1 MLESNDRSNRDF
13 SRFDE
18 LSTSELENIIRQD
31 SMLEDDEDS
40 DIDAILYITD
50 ILARRREE
58 ENNGNV
64 EDVEAAW
71 QSFKENYYPY
81 RDDPTPLFSF
91 DTDEETQDEP
101 APVKVRRPFLKRLI
115 KPISI
120 AAVFVFILVAGT
132 ATAYAL
138 GFDLWGTFASWTH
151 ETFRFA
157 GGKVTEVTQ
166 PFEKLRDALGAYEI
180 EGQFVPNWLPD
191 EYTED
196 IVQVSETPNGIYLSS
211 RCQCGSEEISIEIKS
226 YVDPDFIHTTYEK
239 FDDEEDEVEI
249 ILLNE
254 IEHYITQNGDLTRIS
269 WINGSNEC
277 SILCEFGEEE
287 IHRMINSVYER

>member
-71 QSFKENYYPY
+71 QSFKKNYYPY
-81 RDDPTPLFSF
+81 RDDPTPLFCF
-91 DTDEETQDEP
+91 DTDEETKDEP
-101 APVKVRRPFLKRLI
+101 EPASVKVRRPFLKRLI
-115 KPISI
+115 RPISI
-120 AAVFVFILVAGT
+120 AAVFVFILMAGT

-138 GFDLWGTFASWTH
+138 GFDVWGVFASWTH

-166 PFEKLRDALGAYEI
+166 PFGKLRDALGAYEI

-191 EYTED
+191 EYSED
-196 IVQVSETPNGIYLSS
+196 IVQVTETPNGIYLVA
-211 RCQCGSEEISIEIKS
+211 RCQCGSEKISIEIRT
-226 YVDPDFIHTTYEK
+226 YVNPDVIHKTYEK
-239 FDDEEDEVEI
+239 FGD
-249 ILLNE
+249 E
-254 IEHYITQNGDLTRIS
+254 IEMISLNDIDHFITENGDFTRIS
-269 WINGSNEC
+269 WVTEKSEC
-277 SILCEFGEEE
+277 SILCDFDEEE
-287 IHRMINSVYER
+287 IHKMINSIYER